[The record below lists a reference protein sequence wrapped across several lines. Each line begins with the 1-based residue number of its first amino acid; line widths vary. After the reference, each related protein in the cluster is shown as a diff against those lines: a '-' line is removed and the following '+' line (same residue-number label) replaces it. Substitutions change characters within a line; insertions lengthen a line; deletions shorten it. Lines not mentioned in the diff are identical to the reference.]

1 MSLQGEELVR
11 LVHRV
16 FAPRPGE
23 TRMAV
28 MVDLPDSRRPDT
40 PAWRRRRELAAGWVR
55 ALRRAERELG
65 LACNLLA
72 YRNAGSNNA
81 PLPGTAWLVN
91 PDTLPDTAEELPAQA
106 AVPMDE
112 LLAAHPILLAPTELS
127 ATAPLKLAARELGI
141 RAATMPGFSE
151 AMLPALRLDYGEVN
165 RRVRLMKERLD
176 RAQEAVLETTS
187 PRGRHRLVLD
197 LRHRTAHASGGVFT
211 EPGTAGNLPSG
222 EAYIVPYEGERDG
235 DPSRTAGEL
244 PVELEGETLVYR
256 IEGNRVR
263 EVQGDGPAAAAE
275 REAMGREPAYANVAE
290 LGLGVLAEFGIE
302 PTGIVLLD
310 EKLAPHVAFGRS
322 DHFGGAVGP
331 GDFSAP
337 ERAVHIDRVYLRA
350 LQPAISVERLV
361 LRNPEGELALM
372 ENDRWKQGLW

>member
-1 MSLQGEELVR
+1 MSLQRDELAR

-23 TRMAV
+23 SRMAV
-28 MVDLPDSRRPDT
+28 MVDLPDARRPDT
-40 PAWRRRRELAAGWVR
+40 PAWRWRRELAAGWVR
-55 ALRRAERELG
+55 ALREAESELG
-65 LACNLLA
+65 LACHLLV

-81 PLPGTAWLVN
+81 PLPETAWLLD
-91 PDTLPDTAEELPAQA
+91 PDTLPDAAEELPTEA
-106 AVPMDE
+106 AVPMNE
-112 LLAAHPILLAPTELS
+112 LLAAHPILMAPTELS

-151 AMLPALRLDYGEVN
+151 AMIPALRLDYGEVN
-165 RRVRLMKERLD
+165 RRVNLMKDRLD

-187 PRGRHRLVLD
+187 PRGRHRLLLD

-222 EAYIVPYEGERDG
+222 EAYIVPYEGEREG
-235 DPSRTAGEL
+235 DPSRTSGEL
-244 PVELEGETLVYR
+244 PVQLEGETLVYR
-256 IEGNRVR
+256 IEDNRIR
-263 EVQGDGPAAAAE
+263 EVEGDGPIAAAE
-275 REAMGREPAYANVAE
+275 REAVTREPAYANVAE
-290 LGLGVLAEFGIE
+290 LGLGVLAEFGIA
-302 PTGIVLLD
+302 PTGTVLLD

-331 GDFSAP
+331 DDFSSP

-350 LQPAISVERLV
+350 LQPAVSVSRLV
-361 LRNPEGELALM
+361 LRNPEGELVLM
-372 ENDRWKQGLW
+372 ENDRWNRTLW